1 MIGKILMV
9 CAAIGG
15 GLLGGAAHSKDYL
28 KSDFAQPR
36 GYSDAVV
43 TEGGKTVW
51 VAGHAAL
58 RDEQG
63 KPLTGDVK
71 EQARVIFRSMD
82 RVLKRAGGS
91 LQDLTTITVYL
102 TDPRYLALLAPV
114 RLEFFPDGNFPASTT
129 ITVSSLPEPGMLVE
143 IQGTA
148 VIEKR

>member
-1 MIGKILMV
+1 MIGKVFMFCTLV
-9 CAAIGG
+9 GSAV
-15 GLLGGAAHSKDYL
+15 LGGPAYSKDYL
-28 KSDFAQPR
+28 KSEFAQPR

-51 VAGHAAL
+51 LAGHAAL

-63 KPLTGDVK
+63 KTLSGDVK
-71 EQARVIFRSMD
+71 EQARVIFRAMD
-82 RVLKRAGGS
+82 RVLKRAGGN

-102 TDPRYLALLAPV
+102 TDPRYLALLAPI
-114 RLEFFPDGNFPASTT
+114 RQEFFPDGNFPASTT

-148 VIEKR
+148 VIDKK